1 MKRLIVKFAPF
12 LLAFLLGACATVL
25 WDNRHQIHEVW
36 ANLSQYY
43 QD

>member
-1 MKRLIVKFAPF
+1 MKRLIVKLTPL
-12 LLAFLLGACATVL
+12 LLAFLFGVVAKVL
-25 WDNRHQIHEVW
+25 WDNRQQIHQVW